1 MKKQDAINGGKLT
14 QAGEGSTNS
23 TWAEISENWVPLR
36 LFVPSFLS
44 SHY

>member
-1 MKKQDAINGGKLT
+1 MKKQDAINGRKLT
-14 QAGEGSTNS
+14 QAGEGSTS

-36 LFVPSFLS
+36 LFVPSLIS